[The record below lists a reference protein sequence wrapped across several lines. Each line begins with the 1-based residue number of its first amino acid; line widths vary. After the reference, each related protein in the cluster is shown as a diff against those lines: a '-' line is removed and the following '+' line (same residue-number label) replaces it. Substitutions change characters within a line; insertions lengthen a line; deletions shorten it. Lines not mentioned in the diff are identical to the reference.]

1 MNKDNLLFTL
11 LGLVLGFV
19 TGWLM
24 FEKIALRQPPR
35 LTQDQLAAVMS
46 GQAVPGPNSA
56 PAAPTGVPGGTAGN
70 GGQQAGMPQQPGPGQ
85 IDTSKLDAL
94 QAQLQQ
100 KPNDPDLILAVANAS
115 FDIASQAGRA
125 PFVWQQ
131 ARDHYLQYLSLKDPS
146 PDVLSDLGVTYRE
159 LGQFDDAL
167 KTFQQAEKMAPEH
180 WQSRYNQ
187 VIVLALDLKQFDK
200 AQTILDDLKKA
211 HPDNPDIQ
219 QLAAVVARERSAT

>member
-1 MNKDNLLFTL
+1 VNKDNLLFTL

-46 GQAVPGPNSA
+46 GAPVPGPNSV
-56 PAAPTGVPGGTAGN
+56 PTGAAP
-70 GGQQAGMPQQPGPGQ
+70 QAGMPPGPPGPAGPGQ
-85 IDTSKLDAL
+85 IDTSKLDQL
-94 QAQLQQ
+94 QSQLQQ
-100 KPNDPDLILAVANAS
+100 DPQNPDLILAVANAS
-115 FDIASQAGRA
+115 FDVASQAGRA

-131 ARDHYLQYLSLKDPS
+131 TRDHYLQYLALKAPT

-159 LGQFDDAL
+159 LGEYDDAL
-167 KTFQQAEKMAPEH
+167 RTFQEAEKMAPDH

-187 VIVLALDLKQFDK
+187 VIVLLDLKQYDK
-200 AQTILDDLKKA
+200 AQAILEDLQKA

-219 QLAAVVARERSAT
+219 QLAEVVARGRNAT

>member
-46 GQAVPGPNSA
+46 GAPVPGPGSVPSA
-56 PAAPTGVPGGTAGN
+56 PGATGAPQGAMPGPAAG
-70 GGQQAGMPQQPGPGQ
+70 PGPGQ

-100 KPNDPDLILAVANAS
+100 NPQNPELILAVANES
-115 FDIASQAGRA
+115 FDIASKAGKA

-131 ARDHYLQYLSLKDPS
+131 ARDHYLQYIALKEPN

-159 LGQFDDAL
+159 LGQFDEAL
-167 KTFQQAEKMAPEH
+167 KTFQEAERMAPE
-180 WQSRYNQ
+180 S
-187 VIVLALDLKQFDK
+187 AQFLCD
-200 AQTILDDLKKA
+200 
-211 HPDNPDIQ
+211 
-219 QLAAVVARERSAT
+219 

>member
-24 FEKIALRQPPR
+24 FEKIAIRQPPR

-46 GQAVPGPNSA
+46 GAAVPGPGSA
-56 PAAPTGVPGGTAGN
+56 PSAPGGAN
-70 GGQQAGMPQQPGPGQ
+70 GAPQAGMQGPAGPGPGQ

-100 KPNDPDLILAVANAS
+100 NPQNPELILAVANES
-115 FDIASQAGRA
+115 FDIASKAGKA

-131 ARDHYLQYLSLKDPS
+131 ARDHYLQYIALKEPN

-180 WQSRYNQ
+180 WQSKYNQ
-187 VIVLALDLKQFDK
+187 VIVLAFDLKQYDK
-200 AQTILDDLKKA
+200 AQSILEDLQKL

-219 QLAAVVARERSAT
+219 QLAAAVARERSAA

>member
-1 MNKDNLLFTL
+1 VNKDNLLFTL

-46 GQAVPGPNSA
+46 GAPIPGPDSTPSA
-56 PAAPTGVPGGTAGN
+56 QGAAPQGAMPGPA
-70 GGQQAGMPQQPGPGQ
+70 GPGQ
-85 IDTSKLDAL
+85 IDTSKLDEA
-94 QAQLQQ
+94 QAKLQQ
-100 KPNDPDLILAVANAS
+100 HPEDPELILDVANES
-115 FDIASQAGRA
+115 FDIASKAGKA

-131 ARDHYLQYLSLKDPS
+131 ARDHYLKYLSLKEPT

-180 WQSRYNQ
+180 WQSKYNQ
-187 VIVLALDLKQFDK
+187 VIVLAFDLQQYDK
-200 AQTILDDLKKA
+200 AQTILDDLQKE
-211 HPDNPDIQ
+211 HPDNQDIR
-219 QLAAVVARERSAT
+219 QLAAAVAQRRSAA

>member
-24 FEKIALRQPPR
+24 FEKIAMRQPPR

-46 GQAVPGPNSA
+46 GAAVPGPGSA
-56 PAAPTGVPGGTAGN
+56 PSAPTGAAPQGAMPGA
-70 GGQQAGMPQQPGPGQ
+70 APGPGQ

-100 KPNDPDLILAVANAS
+100 NPQNPDLILAVANES
-115 FDIASQAGRA
+115 FDIASKAGKA

-131 ARDHYLQYLSLKDPS
+131 ARDHYLQYLSLKEPN

-159 LGQFDDAL
+159 LGQYDDAL

-180 WQSRYNQ
+180 WQSKYNQ
-187 VIVLALDLKQFDK
+187 VIVLAFDLKQYDK
-200 AQTILDDLKKA
+200 AQSILDDLQKL
-211 HPDNPDIQ
+211 HPDNQDIQ
-219 QLAAVVARERSAT
+219 QLAAAVARERSAA

>member
-46 GQAVPGPNSA
+46 GAAVPGPGSA
-56 PAAPTGVPGGTAGN
+56 PTAPTGAAGAPP
-70 GGQQAGMPQQPGPGQ
+70 AGMPGAAGPGQ
-85 IDTSKLDAL
+85 IDTSKLDEL
-94 QAQLQQ
+94 QRQLQQ
-100 KPNDPDLILAVANAS
+100 NPQNPDLILAVANET
-115 FDIASQAGRA
+115 FDVATRAGKA

-131 ARDHYLQYLSLKDPS
+131 ARDHYLQYLSLKEPDPN
-146 PDVLSDLGVTYRE
+146 VLSDLGVTYRE

-167 KTFQQAEKMAPEH
+167 KTFRQAEQMAPDH

-187 VIVLALDLKQFDK
+187 VIVLAFDLKQYDQ
-200 AQTILDDLKKA
+200 AQSILEDLQKS
-211 HPDNPDIQ
+211 HPENPDIR
-219 QLAAVVARERSAT
+219 QLAEAVARERSAA

>member
-1 MNKDNLLFTL
+1 VNKDNLLFTL

-46 GQAVPGPNSA
+46 GQAVPGPNSV
-56 PAAPTGVPGGTAGN
+56 PAAPTGGTG
-70 GGQQAGMPQQPGPGQ
+70 GGQQAGMPTPGPGQ

-131 ARDHYLQYLSLKDPS
+131 ARDHYLQYLSLKEPS

-187 VIVLALDLKQFDK
+187 VIVLALDLKQYDK
-200 AQTILDDLKKA
+200 AQTILDDLQKA
-211 HPDNPDIQ
+211 HPENPDIQ
-219 QLAAVVARERSAT
+219 QLAALVARERSAT

>member
-46 GQAVPGPNSA
+46 GAPVPGPNSTPSA
-56 PAAPTGVPGGTAGN
+56 PAGAAGGAP
-70 GGQQAGMPQQPGPGQ
+70 QAGMPGPAGPGQ
-85 IDTSKLDAL
+85 IDTSKLDEL
-94 QAQLQQ
+94 QARLQQ
-100 KPNDPDLILAVANAS
+100 SPNDPDLILAVANAS
-115 FDIASQAGRA
+115 FDVATQAGRA

-131 ARDHYLQYLSLKDPS
+131 ARDHYLQYLSLKGAT

-159 LGQFDDAL
+159 LGQYEDAL
-167 KTFQQAEKMAPEH
+167 STFRQAEQMAPDH
-180 WQSRYNQ
+180 WQSKYNQ
-187 VIVLALDLKQFDK
+187 VIVLALDLKQYDK
-200 AQTILDDLKKA
+200 AQSILDDLQKA

-219 QLAAVVARERSAT
+219 QLATVVARERSAT

>member
-46 GQAVPGPNSA
+46 GAPVPGPGST
-56 PAAPTGVPGGTAGN
+56 PSAPTGAAP
-70 GGQQAGMPQQPGPGQ
+70 QAGMPGPSAGPGPEQ

-100 KPNDPDLILAVANAS
+100 NPESPELILAVANES
-115 FDIASQAGRA
+115 FDIASKAGKA

-131 ARDHYLQYLSLKDPS
+131 ARDHYLKYLSLKEPS

-167 KTFQQAEKMAPEH
+167 KTFQQAEKMAPDH
-180 WQSRYNQ
+180 WQSQYNQ
-187 VIVLALDLKQFDK
+187 VIVLAFDLQQYDK
-200 AQTILDDLKKA
+200 AQSILEDLQKQ
-211 HPDNPDIQ
+211 HPDNQDIQ
-219 QLAAVVARERSAT
+219 QLAAAVAQRRSAA

>member
-24 FEKIALRQPPR
+24 FEKIALHQPPR

-46 GQAVPGPNSA
+46 GQAVPGPNSV
-56 PAAPTGVPGGTAGN
+56 AAPTGAPG
-70 GGQQAGMPQQPGPGQ
+70 GGQQAGMPTPGPGQ

-131 ARDHYLQYLSLKDPS
+131 ARDHYLQYLSLKEPS

-159 LGQFDDAL
+159 LGQFEDAL

-187 VIVLALDLKQFDK
+187 VIVLALDLKQYDK
-200 AQTILDDLKKA
+200 AQTILDDLQKA
-211 HPDNPDIQ
+211 HPENPDIQ
-219 QLAAVVARERSAT
+219 QLAALVARERSAT

>member
-46 GQAVPGPNSA
+46 GAPVPGPNST
-56 PAAPTGVPGGTAGN
+56 PSAPTGAAP
-70 GGQQAGMPQQPGPGQ
+70 QAGMQAAPGPGQ

-100 KPNDPDLILAVANAS
+100 NPENPELILAVANES
-115 FDIASQAGRA
+115 FDIASQAGKA

-131 ARDHYLQYLSLKDPS
+131 ARDHYLKYLSLKDPN

-159 LGQFDDAL
+159 LGQFEDAL
-167 KTFQQAEKMAPEH
+167 KIFRQAEKMAPEH
-180 WQSRYNQ
+180 WQSQYNQ
-187 VIVLALDLKQFDK
+187 VIVLAFDLQQYDK
-200 AQTILDDLKKA
+200 AQSILDDLQKQ
-211 HPDNPDIQ
+211 HPDNQDIR
-219 QLAAVVARERSAT
+219 QLAEAVAQRRSAA